1 MTPEVRRLVLGIVL
15 VLLAAGTWWLA
26 RPPAV
31 PEVPPIETR
40 EGPDD
45 IIENFTATVMN
56 ERGEPQYVL
65 QAVRLMRFPDDGR
78 SELDQPYLVQ
88 YGEGTPVHTRARR
101 GLMPADRHWIRLTG
115 DVLSTR
121 GRDPRHAGGEI
132 RAEEMLIELD
142 K

>member
-1 MTPEVRRLVLGIVL
+1 MTFEVRRLVLGIVL

-31 PEVPPIETR
+31 PEAPPLEAR
-40 EGPDD
+40 EGPDY

-78 SELDQPYLVQ
+78 SELDRPYLIQ
-88 YGEGTPVHTRARR
+88 YGEGAPVHTRARR
-101 GLMPADRHWIRLTG
+101 GLMPADRRWIRLTG

-121 GRDPRHAGGEI
+121 GGDPRHAGGEI